1 MTVKFDAAAYQ
12 IPTNVPFVRAV
23 LDNQAQVSYKPLAK
37 DAVVKDS
44 IVMKGTS
51 IGEGTVVDKAPRF
64 RSATWRTK
72 PRR

>member
-44 IVMKGTS
+44 SAKVQVGDVEDKTTPVELIV
-51 IGEGTVVDKAPRF
+51 ERP
-64 RSATWRTK
+64 
-72 PRR
+72 